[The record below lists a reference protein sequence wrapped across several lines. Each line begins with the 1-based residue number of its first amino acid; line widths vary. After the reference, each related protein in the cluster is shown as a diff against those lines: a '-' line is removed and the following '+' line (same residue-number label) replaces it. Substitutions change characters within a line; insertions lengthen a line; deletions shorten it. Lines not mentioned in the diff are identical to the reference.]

1 VLLAIDVGNTE
12 ITIGVFEGQELAQHW
27 RAATVAE
34 RTADEHAL
42 LLGGFLGQEG
52 LGLADADGV
61 VISSVVPRL
70 TQALREMVRRYC
82 QVEPLVIEPG
92 VRTGL
97 PILTD
102 NPREVGADR
111 VVNAIAAHAAYGGPV
126 VVVDFGT
133 ATTFDAVSE
142 RGEHLGAAIA
152 PGIQISMNALVER
165 TAQLRRVELV
175 RPRSVIGK
183 NTVESLQAGAIW
195 GFAGQVDGIVRRMV
209 AELGGTA
216 TVVATGGLAGAVLE
230 ACETVQRHEPWLTL
244 HGLRIIWDRN
254 WGSGGLKERSGRRPE
269 SRDLAA
275 PVTPPDGGGLADR
288 WLLSRLEHTRAAVTT
303 AYEEY
308 DPAEAARLLFA
319 FSWSELADW
328 AVELAK
334 PRLAAGGEGARQAAT
349 TLTYALDVVVRLL
362 HPVMP
367 FVTEEL
373 ARAFGADTIVRG
385 PWPAERPGDRDPKAE
400 EDMAALQ
407 EAITAVR
414 RFRAEHQ
421 VPPSRHPRLTVVPA
435 GTDQGELFRA
445 EAESMRRLARLETVE
460 VGPAPRDA
468 GPTAKLRAAGAELY
482 LPLAGLLDLD
492 EERGR
497 LRRELATL
505 ESERSRAVGKLAN
518 PAFVEKA
525 PAAVVDKARARLA
538 EVDQARAKV
547 EAQLAE
553 LD

>member
-1 VLLAIDVGNTE
+1 VLLAVDVGNTE
-12 ITIGVFEGQELAQHW
+12 ITIGVFQGGELAQHW

-52 LGLADADGV
+52 LGLGDATGV
-61 VISSVVPRL
+61 VVSSVVPRL

-82 QVEPLVIEPG
+82 EVEPLVIEPG
-92 VRTGL
+92 IRTGL

-111 VVNAIAAHAAYGGPV
+111 VVNAIAAYAAFGGPV

-175 RPRSVIGK
+175 APRSVIGK

-254 WGSGGLKERSGRRPE
+254 L
-269 SRDLAA
+269 
-275 PVTPPDGGGLADR
+275 DGGPGGHKPGAP
-288 WLLSRLEHTRAAVTT
+288 EH
-303 AYEEY
+303 
-308 DPAEAARLLFA
+308 
-319 FSWSELADW
+319 
-328 AVELAK
+328 
-334 PRLAAGGEGARQAAT
+334 
-349 TLTYALDVVVRLL
+349 
-362 HPVMP
+362 
-367 FVTEEL
+367 
-373 ARAFGADTIVRG
+373 
-385 PWPAERPGDRDPKAE
+385 RD
-400 EDMAALQ
+400 
-407 EAITAVR
+407 
-414 RFRAEHQ
+414 
-421 VPPSRHPRLTVVPA
+421 
-435 GTDQGELFRA
+435 G
-445 EAESMRRLARLETVE
+445 
-460 VGPAPRDA
+460 
-468 GPTAKLRAAGAELY
+468 
-482 LPLAGLLDLD
+482 
-492 EERGR
+492 
-497 LRRELATL
+497 
-505 ESERSRAVGKLAN
+505 
-518 PAFVEKA
+518 
-525 PAAVVDKARARLA
+525 
-538 EVDQARAKV
+538 
-547 EAQLAE
+547 
-553 LD
+553 